1 MFKQPIRA
9 VVKQNR
15 WYDDLE
21 QQDPWLRFL
30 LFITP
35 FTLAVAVDLWLTIFG
50 LFDYAYTFWLIVL
63 IMAVW
68 RFVGFRFR

>member
-1 MFKQPIRA
+1 MFKQLIRA

-21 QQDPWLRFL
+21 QQDLWLRFL

-35 FTLAVAVDLWLTIFG
+35 FTLAFAVDLWLTIFG

>member
-1 MFKQPIRA
+1 MFKQLIRA
-9 VVKQNR
+9 IVEQNR
-15 WYDDLE
+15 RYDDLE

-30 LFITP
+30 LFFTP

-50 LFDYAYTFWLIVL
+50 LFDYAYTFWSIVL

-68 RFVGFRFR
+68 RLVGFRFR